1 MKLLTFLFILGSLS
15 IGFAGGMAFMAI
27 FYKSVIN
34 DLRAQNR
41 QLRNDNRYLKRLKAD
56 TVEIVYPKNEISK
69 DVDFS
74 KEW

>member
-1 MKLLTFLFILGSLS
+1 MKLLTFLFILASLS
-15 IGFAGGMAFMAI
+15 IGLVGGMAFMAI

-41 QLRNDNRYLKRLKAD
+41 QLRNDIRYLKRLKAD